1 MRERLT
7 TEMGRRAERQADR
20 VKDQLASRC
29 QDDTDRA
36 RQIFA
41 AFRRNLQDS
50 LRAVRESQDDGQDA
64 LFTLVTDEQR
74 RQRARDIRAMEERLD
89 ALDEEETREV
99 DGIQERYR
107 DIRPYVSQ
115 VALVFAV
122 SGKDAEQ
129 WQQAADLTHSGGEG
143 TSDAGE
149 VSNTG
154 ADSNASDT
162 GDTAEASDTG
172 NVGDAAG
179 HSAADDSQ
187 EAGA

>member
-7 TEMGRRAERQADR
+7 TEMGKRAERQADR
-20 VKDQLASRC
+20 VRDQLESRC
-29 QDDTDRA
+29 KDDAERA
-36 RQIFA
+36 RGIFA

-50 LRAVRESQDDGQDA
+50 LRAIRQSEDDGQDA

-89 ALDEEETREV
+89 VLDEEEAREV

-122 SGKDAEQ
+122 CGKDAAQWEQ
-129 WQQAADLTHSGGEG
+129 TAGLSRSSGEG
-143 TSDAGE
+143 TADA
-149 VSNTG
+149 
-154 ADSNASDT
+154 
-162 GDTAEASDTG
+162 
-172 NVGDAAG
+172 GDAAG
-179 HSAADDSQ
+179 HPAAEDSE